1 MELKEVIENRR
12 SIRKYTNEDVPNEL
26 LEDLIECARLAPSA
40 KNRQPWYF
48 VVVRNKEKT
57 VIADMLERWITTTDV
72 KKYETALGYKSS
84 VAGSS
89 RVIREASVLILVFRK
104 KEDNWIVGDNLSIGA
119 AIENMILRATSLNLA
134 SLWIRDI
141 KSIEQQVCD
150 KIGLENFELNSGLV
164 LGFAEEEPKMRPR
177 KSLKEIMMYYEEK

>member
-1 MELKEVIENRR
+1 MKVKEAIEKRR
-12 SIRKYTNEDVPNEL
+12 SIRQFKKGEIDNSIVEDIL
-26 LEDLIECARLAPSA
+26 DCARMAPSA

-48 VVVRNKEKT
+48 VVVRNKEKDN
-57 VIADMLERWITTTDV
+57 IANMLAYWTKVTDM
-72 KKYETALGYKSS
+72 KKYEASLGCKSS

-89 RVIREASVLILVFRK
+89 KVIKEASVLILVFRK

-119 AIENMILRATSLNLA
+119 AIENMILRATSLNLS

-141 KSIEQQVCD
+141 ESIGQEIVD
-150 KIGLENFELNSGLV
+150 MIGLEGFELNSGV
-164 LGFAEEEPKMRPR
+164 AFGYAKEFPKMRPR

>member
-1 MELKEVIENRR
+1 MEVKEAIEKRR
-12 SIRKYTNEDVPNEL
+12 SIRRFKKGEIDNNIVEDIL
-26 LEDLIECARLAPSA
+26 DCARMAPSA